1 MTKIDST
8 FTMINNFLQNNFL
21 IVFDSERA
29 TKIKQQ
35 AIQQMLNNSKNSLGN
50 ILKRWLCQAK
60 VKAIQQAM
68 D

>member
-50 ILKRWLCQAK
+50 ILKRWLC
-60 VKAIQQAM
+60 
-68 D
+68 